1 MLSKG
6 SEPER
11 SSLSCQVRTKRQNS
25 QFSPEKKCPKQS
37 EKSQIKIN
45 GLVEFRQNGII
56 LRSRRRKVE
65 KMLVRILIVPS
76 WSDYKPGF
84 VTGPTSLLT
93 SFSRGL
99 CAFVSGA
106 RPPAA
111 SFIRGATCRGNNMLM
126 NHYPQSV
133 PRFTM
138 RLPCNQPLPT
148 NLSST
153 LQRCLCVRKSD
164 GNLQLEVL
172 DVRLFIDTLFALES
186 MCNATRLKN
195 A

>member
-1 MLSKG
+1 MSKEFPVLPRKK
-6 SEPER
+6 SV
-11 SSLSCQVRTKRQNS
+11 SKRNR
-25 QFSPEKKCPKQS
+25 
-37 EKSQIKIN
+37 KSQIKIN
-45 GLVEFRQNGII
+45 GLVEFRRNDII
-56 LRSRRRKVE
+56 LKIRSV
-65 KMLVRILIVPS
+65 LSLIVPS
-76 WSDYKPGF
+76 SSDPKPGF

-93 SFSRGL
+93 SFSRGH

-148 NLSST
+148 NQPT
-153 LQRCLCVRKSD
+153 NQTHQRCCVCAQK
-164 GNLQLEVL
+164 
-172 DVRLFIDTLFALES
+172 
-186 MCNATRLKN
+186 
-195 A
+195 

>member
-1 MLSKG
+1 MSKEFPVLPRKK
-6 SEPER
+6 SV
-11 SSLSCQVRTKRQNS
+11 SKRNR
-25 QFSPEKKCPKQS
+25 
-37 EKSQIKIN
+37 KSQIKIN
-45 GLVEFRQNGII
+45 GLVEFRRNDII
-56 LRSRRRKVE
+56 LKIRSV
-65 KMLVRILIVPS
+65 LSLIVPS
-76 WSDYKPGF
+76 SSDPKPGF

-93 SFSRGL
+93 SFSRGH

-148 NLSST
+148 NQPNTSAL
-153 LQRCLCVRKSD
+153 LCVRAEVTVIY
-164 GNLQLEVL
+164 NLT
-172 DVRLFIDTLFALES
+172 F
-186 MCNATRLKN
+186 
-195 A
+195 

>member
-1 MLSKG
+1 MLSK
-6 SEPER
+6 ETER
-11 SSLSCQVRTKRQNS
+11 ERISLSCQVRTKQQNP
-25 QFSPEKKCPKQS
+25 QFFTEKVCQKQT
-37 EKSQIKIN
+37 EKSQIKIK
-45 GLVEFRQNGII
+45 GLVEFRRNDII

-65 KMLVRILIVPS
+65 KMLVCILIVPS
-76 WSDYKPGF
+76 WSDYKPEF

-93 SFSRGL
+93 SFSRGH

-111 SFIRGATCRGNNMLM
+111 SFIRSATCRGNNMLM

-148 NLSST
+148 NLS
-153 LQRCLCVRKSD
+153 
-164 GNLQLEVL
+164 
-172 DVRLFIDTLFALES
+172 
-186 MCNATRLKN
+186 
-195 A
+195 